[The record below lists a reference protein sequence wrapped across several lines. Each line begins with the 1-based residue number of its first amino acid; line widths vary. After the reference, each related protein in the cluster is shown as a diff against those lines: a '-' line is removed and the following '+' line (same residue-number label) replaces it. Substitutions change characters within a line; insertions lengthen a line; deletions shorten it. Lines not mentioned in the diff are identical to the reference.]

1 MDIYIYNYNNICNIL
16 PLMKGNI
23 LISPQ
28 QIKSLFMCILHIQ
41 FFFCGE
47 LTTAETGDTKSF
59 LTIRANHFIDSK
71 GHQVI
76 LHGLNIVSKNPAT
89 NYKSWHGPE
98 DFKAMHDWGMNCVRL
113 GIIWDGIE
121 PKPGE
126 YDEAY
131 LDAVAQQVKWAKDAG
146 LYVFLDMHQDLFSV
160 KYSDGAPEWATL
172 DEGKPHLKGNV
183 WSDSYL
189 ISPAVHAAF
198 DNFWA
203 NAPAPDGI
211 GIQDHYIA
219 VWKHVAER
227 FQDNPTIIGYDI
239 MNEPFEGSAI
249 LAGQL
254 QLLISDFAQALE
266 KKLGATVAGPQQLMD
281 LWMSDQGRKTITAQL
296 NDINLYTAF
305 VDAQED
311 FSQQFEREHVQ
322 PMYQRVANAIRTV
335 DTQHFLILETSYRSN
350 SGVYSG
356 LEPVVGPDRKRDPL
370 QVYAPHA
377 YDIVVD
383 TPDLAQAN
391 SARVELIF
399 NRHYETTKKLEMPML
414 IGEYGA
420 FGGWN
425 EQILPSARGV
435 QRMLEQLNCSDT
447 YWDYGRDIQ
456 ERAYFPTLC
465 RPIPVHLAGTL
476 IEYRSDPE
484 KMTFNCHWKE
494 NTELKG
500 DTIIYLPKSF
510 INNRN
515 IQVTPKGK
523 GFHIKQTS
531 NGAYLHIPS
540 TYEDTQRSLTVF

>member
-1 MDIYIYNYNNICNIL
+1 
-16 PLMKGNI
+16 MKGNI

-28 QIKSLFMCILHIQ
+28 QIKSLFMCILYIQ
-41 FFFCGE
+41 FFFCAGF
-47 LTTAETGDTKSF
+47 TTAQTSNSKSL
-59 LTIRANHFIDSK
+59 LTIRDNNFIDSK
-71 GHQVI
+71 GRQVI
-76 LHGLNIVSKNPAT
+76 LHGLNIVSKNPAS
-89 NYKSWHGPE
+89 NYQSWHGPK
-98 DFKAMHDWGMNCVRL
+98 DFKAMRDWGMNCVRL

-131 LDAVAQQVKWAKDAG
+131 LEAVAQQINWAKDAG

-172 DEGKPHLKGNV
+172 DEGKPHLKGAV

-189 ISPAVHAAF
+189 ISSAVHAAF

-211 GIQDHYIA
+211 GIQDHYA
-219 VWKHVAER
+219 AAWKHVAER
-227 FQDNPTIIGYDI
+227 FKNNPTIIGYDI
-239 MNEPFEGSAI
+239 MNEPFEGSSI
-249 LAGQL
+249 LTAQA
-254 QLLISDFAQALE
+254 QLLTSEFAQLLE
-266 KKLGATVAGPQQLMD
+266 KKLGDMDTGSQKLMD
-281 LWMSDQGRKTITAQL
+281 LWMSEQGRQIITAQL

-311 FSQQFEREHVQ
+311 FSQQFEREHVL
-322 PMYQRVANAIRTV
+322 PMYQRVANSIRTV
-335 DTQHFLILETSYRSN
+335 DTQHFLMLETSYHSN
-350 SGVYSG
+350 TGVYSG
-356 LEPVVGPDRKRDPL
+356 LEPVLGADGKRDPL

-383 TPDLAQAN
+383 TPDLAKAN
-391 SARVELIF
+391 SARIELIF
-399 NRHYETTKKLEMPML
+399 NRHNETAKRLKMPML

-420 FGGWN
+420 FGGWD
-425 EQILPSARGV
+425 ERILPSARSV
-435 QRMLEQLNCSDT
+435 QRMLEQLNCGDT

-465 RPIPVHLAGTL
+465 RPIPVYLAGSL
-476 IEYRSDPE
+476 IKYGSDPE

-494 NTELKG
+494 SSKLKG

-510 INNRN
+510 IDDRN

-523 GFHIKQTS
+523 GFTIQKTS
-531 NGAYLHIPS
+531 YGAYLHIPS
-540 TYEDTQRSLTVF
+540 THKDTQRSLSVF